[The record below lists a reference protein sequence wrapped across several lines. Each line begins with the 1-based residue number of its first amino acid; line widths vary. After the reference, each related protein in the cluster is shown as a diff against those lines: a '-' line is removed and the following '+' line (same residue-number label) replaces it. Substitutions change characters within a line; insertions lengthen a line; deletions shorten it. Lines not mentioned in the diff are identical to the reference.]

1 MRRIASIGLALLVLA
16 LPAGTSAQEPK
27 TSVEFPPGTPLVRQ
41 GFYLYSQNCASCHG
55 DRGEGVVPPDV
66 QEAPGPIEAMG
77 PGLAGVGAG
86 AVDSLILT
94 GGSTLVPAVA
104 GRLQAMFPEAE
115 VVRTDVLGSVGL
127 GLALEAKR
135 VFG

>member
-1 MRRIASIGLALLVLA
+1 METTIIETLRR
-16 LPAGTSAQEPK
+16 
-27 TSVEFPPGTPLVRQ
+27 
-41 GFYLYSQNCASCHG
+41 
-55 DRGEGVVPPDV
+55 
-66 QEAPGPIEAMG
+66 
-77 PGLAGVGAG
+77 AGVGPD

-104 GRLQAMFPEAE
+104 GRLQALFPEAD

-135 VFG
+135 VFGA

>member
-1 MRRIASIGLALLVLA
+1 MIQ
-16 LPAGTSAQEPK
+16 SA
-27 TSVEFPPGTPLVRQ
+27 
-41 GFYLYSQNCASCHG
+41 
-55 DRGEGVVPPDV
+55 
-66 QEAPGPIEAMG
+66 
-77 PGLAGVGAG
+77 AGVGAG

-104 GRLQAMFPEAE
+104 GRLQAMFPEVE